1 MDSSWGRDQWLRRDP
16 EEWAAFPEENVMAD
30 DDKRRPAAPAS
41 KPGLKV
47 GEPKSGRAADAARP
61 RAKGPAERPFDMWLQ
76 KQLHAMYDEIAGE
89 PLPNDLLNLIDHD
102 AAKTD
107 DGGEGGPGKPGK
119 KA

>member
-1 MDSSWGRDQWLRRDP
+1 
-16 EEWAAFPEENVMAD
+16 MAN

-41 KPGLKV
+41 KPGLKA
-47 GEPKSGRAADAARP
+47 GDLKSGRAADAGRQ
-61 RAKGPAERPFDMWLQ
+61 RAKAPAERPFDMWLQ

-102 AAKTD
+102 AAEA
-107 DGGEGGPGKPGK
+107 DGDGKGESGKPGK